1 MAFSLPIL
9 CISYVRFSCYHVAGE
24 EKMLSVLEIQL
35 HHNTRGGGIK
45 DFRSLERAAW
55 PQPKPK
61 SKIIDV
67 IYFSRFQHDFL
78 LE

>member
-9 CISYVRFSCYHVAGE
+9 CISYVRFSCYQVAGE

-35 HHNTRGGGIK
+35 HHNTRGEIK

-55 PQPKPK
+55 PQPKPR

-67 IYFSRFQHDFL
+67 IYCSRFQHDFL